1 MRQLIIIL
9 FLFVATNSYAQKV
22 IPLDSNLVN
31 ELVRYMEMTD
41 HTIADN
47 INDTMSLKGD
57 YPNEEIIV
65 IYDIINSHEV
75 DNIEESGDF
84 GMFVFECSMVH
95 PSWSHI
101 FLRYKDEIVI
111 IEDDLDD
118 HIFNGK
124 GSGQHLLKQIEFLV
138 RFFSE
143 HQDISRNYVAICTR
157 RLIEIYEQNR
167 TILE

>member
-1 MRQLIIIL
+1 MKHLSIIL
-9 FLFVATNSYAQKV
+9 FLFVVTNSYAQKV

-31 ELVRYMEMTD
+31 ELVRYMGMAD
-41 HTIADN
+41 YTIADD
-47 INDTMSLKGD
+47 IHDTMNLKGS
-57 YPNEEIIV
+57 YPNEELIV
-65 IYDIINSHEV
+65 IYDIINSYKV
-75 DNIEESGDF
+75 DKIEESSDF
-84 GMFVFECSMVH
+84 GMFVFECPMVH

-101 FLRYKDEIVI
+101 CLRYHDEIII

-124 GSGQHLLKQIEFLV
+124 DSAQVLLKQIEFLI

-143 HQDISRNYVAICTR
+143 HEDISGNYVAICVR

-167 TILE
+167 TTLE